1 MNGSDSILKNI
12 KQKKDFLNYI
22 LHRYE
27 FSDRI
32 AVWIINF
39 IKSHPTI
46 IKNAKF
52 IDTEG
57 LKKSLRISTKDTG
70 RPSLILNKGTH
81 VMSDGETIFHE
92 LRFNIEEPFLLSF
105 NMSETDAK
113 YADLLESERNASA
126 VASRDSLLERI
137 DQALDNQNED
147 AFNALV
153 EELKL
158 LEEKSR

>member
-1 MNGSDSILKNI
+1 M
-12 KQKKDFLNYI
+12 
-22 LHRYE
+22 HRYE

-46 IKNAKF
+46 IKNVKF
-52 IDTEG
+52 VETPG
-57 LKKSLRISTKDTG
+57 NSKTLRISTKDTG
-70 RPSLILNKGTH
+70 RPSLILSKGTT
-81 VMSDGETIFHE
+81 VTSDGETIFHE
-92 LRFNIEEPFLLSF
+92 LRFNIEEPFLLTF
-105 NMSETDAK
+105 NMREPDVK
-113 YADLLESERNASA
+113 YVELLESERLELRLAT
-126 VASRDSLLERI
+126 RDSLLERI
-137 DQALDNQNED
+137 DQALDNQNEN